1 MIGENMIAKKYES
14 LVFAFVMGA
23 FMSGFMSLVI
33 TFINLGL
40 VDNFIEMWLGAYWK
54 AFIIAFPTILLVI
67 PQVRKVVGVL
77 VLK

>member
-1 MIGENMIAKKYES
+1 MIGENMIAKKYEA

-54 AFIIAFPTILLVI
+54 AFVIAFPTILMVI

-77 VLK
+77 IVK